1 MPIETIN
8 VNISITWNRLKSK
21 FGELYKW
28 GDEKSPAVDRNWS
41 KSNVLYRWIKNSTG
55 GIAEIGETERRLI
68 DRVNSYISA
77 SPNSSAGATNK
88 KVFNQQQGLQQNGD
102 YLYLGFTNNVLGYNI
117 NENRERKL
125 AESLLVSYYKPYLQ

>member
-1 MPIETIN
+1 MPTETIN
-8 VNISITWNRLKSK
+8 INISITWDRLKNK

-28 GDEKSPAVDRNWS
+28 GDEKSPVVDRSWS

-55 GIAEIGETERRLI
+55 EIAEIGETERRLI
-68 DRVNSYISA
+68 DRVNNYISA

-88 KVFNQQQGLQQNGD
+88 KVFNEQQRLQQNGD
-102 YLYLGFTNNVLGYNI
+102 YLYLEFTNNVLGYTI

-125 AESLLVSYYKPYLQ
+125 AESLLVGYYKPYLQ